1 MILRYSITMPM
12 LYLPP
17 TTDDAK
23 TGGHDAERAD
33 RGAEGQ
39 RRMEVLARH
48 RHPRSRHPH
57 PRLGAQKVRTLS
69 SALIGPNILSE
80 LSAQSKRA
88 HRGL

>member
-1 MILRYSITMPM
+1 MFSGVFLRLDFQILNQNHIILFFT
-12 LYLPP
+12 PP
-17 TTDDAK
+17 NADDAK

-57 PRLGAQKVRTLS
+57 PRLGAQKVRLV
-69 SALIGPNILSE
+69 P
-80 LSAQSKRA
+80 R
-88 HRGL
+88 